1 MVPDFIIQKTS
12 SGDKLRYQF
21 SDRYLFNK
29 GCNLIVAVSKYNE
42 KEKVTE
48 SISVMGHL
56 DTGAMFTSVDFNVA
70 KKLNL
75 FSIGLSKKQTAS
87 GEAIT
92 PDYIANLSFPGTK
105 LKSYSMVRIGSVNL
119 GFDFKDKPYSKIGIL
134 IGRDI
139 RDIMSKWHITWHG
152 PTSTVFISD

>member
-1 MVPDFIIQKTS
+1 
-12 SGDKLRYQF
+12 
-21 SDRYLFNK
+21 
-29 GCNLIVAVSKYNE
+29 
-42 KEKVTE
+42 
-48 SISVMGHL
+48 MGHL

-75 FSIGLSKKQTAS
+75 FSTGLSKKQTAS

-92 PDYIANLSFPGTK
+92 PDYIANLSFPGAK

-139 RDIMSKWHITWHG
+139 MSKWHITWHG